1 MMSLVLVLLA
11 QSQSMNLNNQPIICV
26 DEGAYCSARKVRAFE
41 LNCSGSGLACTQ
53 TGGRMTVTMTGV
65 NNPTVTCAADEALSW
80 NGSAWLCISK
90 VRAAFMADA
99 GITAQYLPITC
110 AAGEFITCDGSSCSC
125 ATPSGG
131 GGSGGN
137 FVSDTVTFTGG
148 RDATK
153 VVTAAWA
160 TAASS
165 LVCAPDGE
173 EASVEGLTVV
183 VVNKASGSFTIRAEP
198 RNGRHTG
205 ALSFTCTGL

>member
-1 MMSLVLVLLA
+1 MSFLVALALA
-11 QSQSMNLNNQPIICV
+11 QTMNLNNQPLVCM
-26 DEGAYCSARKVRAFE
+26 DEGAYCRADRLRAFE
-41 LNCSGSGLACTQ
+41 FNCSGSGITCTQ
-53 TGGRMTVTMTGV
+53 VGGRMTVTLTGV

-80 NGSAWLCISK
+80 NGSAWLCVSK
-90 VRAAFMADA
+90 VRAAYMADA

-110 AAGEFITCDGSSCSC
+110 AAGEFITCNGTSCSC

-148 RDATK
+148 YDATK
-153 VVTAAWA
+153 TVTAAWA
-160 TAASS
+160 TAASN

-183 VVNKASGSFTIRAEP
+183 VTSKASGSFTIRAEP

-205 ALSFTCTGL
+205 ALPFTCTGL